1 MLKSLLI
8 ENVALIDR
16 AEINFKSGLNVL
28 SGETGS
34 GKSVILEALNF
45 VLGAKADKTLIKSG
59 KSECHVDAY
68 FDVSNVEEIDD
79 AFNEFGFDV
88 DNEILISRRFSAD
101 GKSSVKLNGNSVT
114 QSMLRKF
121 TSKLVD
127 VHGQSEHFYLL
138 KNSNQLELIDK
149 FVPDTVPVKNEIIAL
164 FKEYRDVKKNID
176 SLGGSDAD
184 RLVKIDIL
192 NFQIKEIESANLKEG
207 EEEELLSVKKILN
220 NQSKIVNALA
230 SVKAAL
236 NGDGGVGDV
245 VSNADKIL
253 STITEFSDSY
263 SKLSERLSAVNY
275 EISDIADSV
284 SSELEDFN
292 YSEYNPEEIEERLD
306 LIKNLKRKYGGTVLS
321 VLSFLDEAKKQLEIY
336 QNFNVLSADLL
347 KQKSVLEEKIYKQ
360 YEILSDVRKRESKV
374 FSDRVT
380 SELKELGMENAVFD
394 INFNDFPSADGCAYT
409 SENGVDEIEFVFSAN
424 KGEPVKPLSN
434 IISGGEISRFMLAV
448 KTQTAKFNNISTF
461 IFDEIDSGIS
471 GNTAKIVAQK
481 FAKIAKQT
489 QIIAITHLPQIAAMG
504 DANYLIEKT
513 VENGKTL
520 TQVKE
525 LNSEEKISEI
535 VRLVGG
541 DKDSKSAKELGME
554 LISLSKEYKGKL

>member
-16 AEINFKSGLNVL
+16 AEINFRSGLNVL

-59 KSECHVDAY
+59 KSECRVDAY
-68 FDVSNVEEIDD
+68 FDVSNVEGIDG

-121 TSKLVD
+121 TAKLVD

-149 FVPDTVPVKNEIIAL
+149 FAPDTVPVKNEIIAL
-164 FKEYRDVKKNID
+164 FKEYRDVVKNID

-207 EEEELLSVKKILN
+207 EEEELLSIKKILN

-253 STITEFSDSY
+253 STITEFDDQY
-263 SKLSERLSAVNY
+263 GKLSERLSAVNY

-284 SSELEDFN
+284 SNELEEFN

-321 VLSFLDEAKKQLEIY
+321 VLSFLDEAKKQLDIY

-347 KQKSVLEEKIYKQ
+347 KQKIVLEEKIYKK
-360 YEILSDVRKRESKV
+360 YEILSDVRKSESKV

-394 INFNDFPSADGCAYT
+394 INFNNFPSADDCAYT

-471 GNTAKIVAQK
+471 GNTAKTVAQK
-481 FAKIAKQT
+481 FAKIAKDT

-554 LISLSKEYKGKL
+554 LIALSKEYKGKL